1 MKINLEINL
10 DLWVARDVDDK
21 LFIYKHKPKK
31 HAELGVEFGVW
42 GGYDDHF
49 CAFGLECIDLEAY
62 QFIIPNIEDYFDFSQ
77 VQWED
82 SEPKQLKDIVRS
94 KNE

>member
-21 LFIYKHKPKK
+21 LFIYKHKPIK
-31 HAELGVEFGVW
+31 HIELGYW
-42 GGYDDHF
+42 GAYDDCY
-49 CAFGLECIDLEAY
+49 CAFGREYIDLETY

-82 SEPKQLKDIVRS
+82 SEPKQLKDIVR
-94 KNE
+94 K